1 VDSEHAG
8 RKIVALGPEL
18 RQPSA
23 TAMRTTAAL
32 VRPEH
37 GTAMGDLLADTD
49 VAVVNMGR
57 RTGGDI
63 FAAGAVI
70 TARRHARHLV
80 AMSGSGARGTDS
92 R

>member
-1 VDSEHAG
+1 M
-8 RKIVALGPEL
+8 I
-18 RQPSA
+18 
-23 TAMRTTAAL
+23 
-32 VRPEH
+32 
-37 GTAMGDLLADTD
+37 D
-49 VAVVNMGR
+49 VGR

-70 TARRHARHLV
+70 TALRHARYLV